1 MNTERNRNSNS
12 TKTPIH
18 QHSSTQNSSNTQ
30 SSSPKNKKTKNKN
43 NNTNKKSKSKRKYR
57 KKRHNKTLQRQEFLI
72 KKFLQNRE
80 LQIQKSKLET
90 ELQIR
95 TKQNVHLH
103 RRVDEIKQQL
113 GNFHYKVMKEL
124 DDVRAYNSKLS
135 HEINLLKKNSPQF
148 YNNMKSP
155 NQYHDYTQPNVPNFT
170 NIQRSHPGS
179 QPNNI
184 YQNHYS
190 STQAFFRCTPFNYQ
204 LYNNY

>member
-1 MNTERNRNSNS
+1 MNTGRNRNSNS

-18 QHSSTQNSSNTQ
+18 QYSSTQNSSHTQ
-30 SSSPKNKKTKNKN
+30 SSSTKNKKTENKN
-43 NNTNKKSKSKRKYR
+43 SNTDKKSKSKRKYR

-124 DDVRAYNSKLS
+124 DDIRAYNSKLS
-135 HEINLLKKNSPQF
+135 HEINLLKKNSPQY

-155 NQYHDYTQPNVPNFT
+155 NQYHGYTQPNVHNFT
-170 NIQRSHPGS
+170 NIQRSHPAS
-179 QPNNI
+179 PPNNI

-190 STQAFFRCTPFNYQ
+190 SAQAFFRWTPLNYQ